1 VTKISFYINNE
12 AGFES
17 ELAIRK
23 VFELF
28 TRATQFEFEYAG
40 RNAAGII
47 RDGKNTVSFM
57 QAWPEKL
64 PLSHIG
70 YTQKWYD
77 ASGITEADIIL
88 NQQSTGFTTLE
99 RAENGKYYIEGVL
112 AHEIGHLLGLEHDA
126 DTTSLM
132 YNFKTPQQS
141 KWNLQLN
148 ASLRN
153 RLSPCVFD

>member
-1 VTKISFYINNE
+1 VCKLHVQQVRYALFVRLLIRIGLAYERT
-12 AGFES
+12 
-17 ELAIRK
+17 LAIRGWLEPAIGASTK
-23 VFELF
+23 TGAQVFDSTTLRLQSLGSLTGLEVS
-28 TRATQFEFEYAG
+28 ATKAG
-40 RNAAGII
+40 
-47 RDGKNTVSFM
+47 
-57 QAWPEKL
+57 
-64 PLSHIG
+64 
-70 YTQKWYD
+70 
-77 ASGITEADIIL
+77 EAPFIEA
-88 NQQSTGFTTLE
+88 GFTTLE